1 MKDNTLNRILGLIS
15 VMTVV
20 LFLIAFTIML
30 SLIHINGRM
39 VTIEQIDSVYDSKY
53 VDVDIHNQYP
63 DDDIELIRYFKGD
76 VSDKK

>member
-1 MKDNTLNRILGLIS
+1 MKDSTLNRILGLIS
-15 VMTVV
+15 VMMVV
-20 LFLIAFTIML
+20 LFLIAFAIML

-39 VTIEQIDSVYDSKY
+39 VTIEQIDSIYDSKY